1 MPIECEWPTTSVGAD
16 PMGFTLGTYQYSFD
30 TKNSMALKASLILYT
45 DRNFTEP
52 YLGRPVFTCRNM
64 YDCDERVYLG
74 IQLDNTET
82 DVKLTLEH
90 LWATPTLPNRMI
102 INENDVYFAWVI
114 NGCPEERIEIYKN
127 GKDSFIQLSV
137 PVFAFS
143 GYREV
148 YFHAQVK
155 ACKSDDCII
164 CDLEI
169 SKSFEEFL
177 KTKKDVTSRL
187 RRSSTIINDQIMSI
201 GPISVHRFEPNSI
214 ISATLFMASL
224 LLFIIL
230 LLLHIYSYF
239 KSPL

>member
-1 MPIECEWPTTSVGAD
+1 
-16 PMGFTLGTYQYSFD
+16 
-30 TKNSMALKASLILYT
+30 MALKASLILYT

-127 GKDSFIQLSV
+127 GKDSFIQV
-137 PVFAFS
+137 
-143 GYREV
+143 
-148 YFHAQVK
+148 QT
-155 ACKSDDCII
+155 
-164 CDLEI
+164 
-169 SKSFEEFL
+169 L
-177 KTKKDVTSRL
+177 K
-187 RRSSTIINDQIMSI
+187 
-201 GPISVHRFEPNSI
+201 
-214 ISATLFMASL
+214 
-224 LLFIIL
+224 
-230 LLLHIYSYF
+230 Y
-239 KSPL
+239 